1 MQTGFAIY
9 EDGVENVVFTNV
21 VMKINWKNWIHF
33 CIAQCSFRK

>member
-21 VMKINWKNWIHF
+21 VNEDKLEELDTLLYCPM
-33 CIAQCSFRK
+33 QFRK